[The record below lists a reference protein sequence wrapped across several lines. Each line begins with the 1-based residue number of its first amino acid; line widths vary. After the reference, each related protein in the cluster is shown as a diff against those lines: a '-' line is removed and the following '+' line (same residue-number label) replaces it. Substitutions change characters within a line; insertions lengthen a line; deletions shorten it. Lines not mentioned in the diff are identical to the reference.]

1 MYISCGS
8 LGLTNRRFLYNY
20 SSPIRSPVIDNE
32 IVMMNTL
39 YKERFPKA
47 TKQMEERLKNFIMN
61 NSDSLSKT
69 DTRGEEISADS
80 IAIVRFVHHQ
90 TLEMA
95 RDCLQ
100 KSEDK
105 LITSLYFYEMSEN
118 LEKLLTQVRIIRNIS
133 IQDSRYWLRCRLI
146 SIFYYL
152 VHFSYFNEV
161 IYLFVILQTRE
172 KSPDAASHL
181 TALIKKLLLIV
192 SRPARLLECL
202 EFDPEEFYQ
211 LLEAA
216 EGHARGLHGVSANVP
231 QYIIGKLGLN
241 RDPLAELQHD
251 LSNLDTVDRP
261 EETIQ
266 VSEQDQNTHP
276 YKITLTP
283 LENDESMKQYRQ
295 VQVDSTKDVP
305 FHKQT
310 EVQKSEKSDIEIR
323 GAFKDPSE
331 NDFDIIKLI
340 SNGAY
345 GAVYLVKHK
354 ESRQRFALKKI
365 NKQNLIL
372 RNQVSIL

>member
-133 IQDSRYWLRCRLI
+133 IQDSRYWLRCR
-146 SIFYYL
+146 F
-152 VHFSYFNEV
+152 
-161 IYLFVILQTRE
+161 
-172 KSPDAASHL
+172 
-181 TALIKKLLLIV
+181 LL
-192 SRPARLLECL
+192 PC
-202 EFDPEEFYQ
+202 
-211 LLEAA
+211 
-216 EGHARGLHGVSANVP
+216 
-231 QYIIGKLGLN
+231 
-241 RDPLAELQHD
+241 
-251 LSNLDTVDRP
+251 
-261 EETIQ
+261 
-266 VSEQDQNTHP
+266 
-276 YKITLTP
+276 
-283 LENDESMKQYRQ
+283 
-295 VQVDSTKDVP
+295 P
-305 FHKQT
+305 F
-310 EVQKSEKSDIEIR
+310 
-323 GAFKDPSE
+323 
-331 NDFDIIKLI
+331 
-340 SNGAY
+340 
-345 GAVYLVKHK
+345 
-354 ESRQRFALKKI
+354 
-365 NKQNLIL
+365 
-372 RNQVSIL
+372 